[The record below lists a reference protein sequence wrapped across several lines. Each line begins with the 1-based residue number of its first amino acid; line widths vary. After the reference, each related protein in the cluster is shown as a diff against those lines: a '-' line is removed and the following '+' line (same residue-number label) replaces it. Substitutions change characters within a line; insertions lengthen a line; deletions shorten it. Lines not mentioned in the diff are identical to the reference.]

1 MAKAIPTD
9 QTADNI
15 RAVLDLLAKTGPE
28 LRRLGKGMTPAQLTK
43 PLGKG
48 ERSVTE
54 CLAHILNCESRT
66 SEVIILALAA
76 KEPSFTPIHPE
87 RGVGQLLHYEQLP
100 FARVLD
106 YFDLRREVLLKLL
119 TSLKPAQWSRTVR
132 EEGKQRR
139 ESVFWQA
146 RGQALHELEHLE
158 DLQAKLG
165 ATAGKGER

>member
-1 MAKAIPTD
+1 MTKAISTD

-15 RAVLDLLAKTGPE
+15 SAVVDLLARTGPE
-28 LRRLGKGMTPAQLTK
+28 LRRLSKGMTPAQSTK
-43 PLGKG
+43 ALGKG
-48 ERSVTE
+48 ERSFTE

-87 RGVGQLLHYEQLP
+87 RGVGPLLRYEDLP
-100 FARVLD
+100 FARLLD
-106 YFDLRREVLLKLL
+106 YFELRREVLLKLL
-119 TSLKPAQWSRTVR
+119 RSLKPAQWSRTVR

-139 ESVFWQA
+139 ESVYWQA

-158 DLQAKLG
+158 DLQGKL
-165 ATAGKGER
+165 ERR